1 VPGGKKAAGAIVPFE
16 EATGRTGTPHLNPQ
30 KKPPAR
36 WKAPHLNPQ
45 MKRPARWEALHLNPQ
60 PPAGWKLRTSIRK

>member
-36 WKAPHLNPQ
+36 W
-45 MKRPARWEALHLNPQ
+45 EALHLNPQ